1 MIHAG
6 AARPAAGAS
15 NPWVAAALARDVG
28 GRGDSMLRI
37 VKGLTFLV
45 LLISS
50 RNGFAQLTGFERSGR
65 GSVELRLGAHWKQ
78 GLRQQELE
86 ETKFSGGFRGIYH
99 PIDRVGIRR
108 LSVQFAFDY
117 VPVSTIEFFDQQ
129 LGSPARFRDEILIIN
144 PALGLDVVQSPHVD
158 LVVRYGGAVV
168 GNRTRFELPNF
179 FGQFQDVCGFQDFE
193 GLCPSRWNFLGNAG
207 VGVRFYPSRWGN
219 FFFGADFTRYAF
231 SRNQLVG
238 TLGWSF

>member
-1 MIHAG
+1 
-6 AARPAAGAS
+6 
-15 NPWVAAALARDVG
+15 
-28 GRGDSMLRI
+28 MLRI
-37 VKGLTFLV
+37 ITVVTLLLTV
-45 LLISS
+45 ASG
-50 RNGFAQLTGFERSGR
+50 REAAAQLTGFERSGR

-99 PIDRVGIRR
+99 PIDRPGIRR

-117 VPVSTIEFFDQQ
+117 VPVSTIEYFDQQ
-129 LGSPARFRDEILIIN
+129 LGSPARFRDEILIVN
-144 PALGLDVVQSPHVD
+144 PTLGFDVVQSPRVD
-158 LVVRYGGAVV
+158 LVVRYGGALT

-179 FGQFQDVCGFQDFE
+179 LGQYQDVCRFQGFED
-193 GLCPSRWNFLGNAG
+193 LCPSRWNFLGNAG
-207 VGVRFYPSRWGN
+207 AGARFYPSRWGN

-238 TLGWSF
+238 TLGWAF